1 MYLLDTNIIVFLFKG
16 NENITKRIKK
26 SGLKNC
32 FISEITI
39 AELKYGAE
47 KSKRPDYHKKLISDF
62 VEEVNI
68 LPIFNCLDVYASEK
82 TRLELIGNRL
92 DDFDLL
98 IGATAVFN
106 DLILVTNNVKHL
118 GRIEN
123 VKTEDWS

>member
-118 GRIEN
+118 RRIEN

>member
-1 MYLLDTNIIVFLFKG
+1 MYLFIVFLFKG